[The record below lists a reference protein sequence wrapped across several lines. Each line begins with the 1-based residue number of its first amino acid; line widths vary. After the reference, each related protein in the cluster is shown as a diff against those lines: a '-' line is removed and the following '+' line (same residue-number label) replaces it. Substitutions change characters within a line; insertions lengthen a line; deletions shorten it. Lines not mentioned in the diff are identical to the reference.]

1 MFFSPKNVIRHC
13 IAVFHPFAA
22 AVYLIMAAL
31 YVYFKM
37 IDKKKSFKWELHI
50 EDEIRRKQRF
60 YRIANLFTDVPHLRK
75 QAKRRAYLDWMLRFI
90 PYELPYIY
98 VNVRRCSYGIN
109 RSIQSRYALLF
120 ACFLRW
126 GTSVITDVPH
136 LRKQAKRRAY
146 LDWMLRFIPYEQR
159 RTFTYMYG
167 SSYGINRS
175 IQSRYALLFACFLRW
190 GTSVNRFAIL

>member
-1 MFFSPKNVIRHC
+1 MRVTDWIVRLLLNT
-13 IAVFHPFAA
+13 IAIYFALASSYGFAA

-90 PYELPYIY
+90 PYE
-98 VNVRRCSYGIN
+98 
-109 RSIQSRYALLF
+109 
-120 ACFLRW
+120 
-126 GTSVITDVPH
+126 
-136 LRKQAKRRAY
+136 
-146 LDWMLRFIPYEQR
+146 QR

-167 SSYGINRS
+167 RAFIRSNDYFGIVVRLTAILVSSSLIFRHMSG
-175 IQSRYALLFACFLRW
+175 FLRR
-190 GTSVNRFAIL
+190 SSSLPYSLQEFS